1 MTQADTPDAAASRPW
16 KRPQSVLVLICTRGG
31 DVLLLERTRPHG
43 FWQSV
48 TGSLQWGETAKSAA
62 CRELFEETGLR
73 AGAHLRDLH
82 RGERFPI
89 VPPWR
94 ERYAPGVRCNREH
107 WFVFE
112 LGGRRTI
119 RLDPAEHRQ
128 YRWLPAAVAARRA
141 TSWTNR
147 KLIRQWIAGQARR

>member
-1 MTQADTPDAAASRPW
+1 MAQAGTPEAAARPW

-31 DVLLLERTRPHG
+31 DVLLLERTRPPG

-48 TGSLQWGETAKSAA
+48 TGSLKWGETAAAAA
-62 CRELFEETGLR
+62 CREVLEETGLR
-73 AGAHLRDLH
+73 AGAHLRSLH

-94 ERYAPGVRCNREH
+94 ERYAPGVRFNREH

-119 RLDPAEHRQ
+119 RLDPMEHRQ
-128 YRWLPAAVAARRA
+128 YRWLPAAEAARRA

-147 KLIRQWIAGQARR
+147 KLIRQWFTRR